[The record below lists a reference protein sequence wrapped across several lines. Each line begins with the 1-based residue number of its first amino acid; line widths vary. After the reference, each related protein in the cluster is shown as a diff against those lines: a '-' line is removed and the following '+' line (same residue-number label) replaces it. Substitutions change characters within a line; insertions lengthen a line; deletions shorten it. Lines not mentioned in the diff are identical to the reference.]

1 MGSRTTALAVFALAA
16 AVAGC
21 GGSSGK
27 TGTLS
32 LHLVDGPGDFQEIN
46 LHVLEVRVNGPGGW
60 TTLSRP
66 DQTWDLLTLRGGVI
80 ATLAAG
86 VPLPAGDYSQVRLVL
101 GSGNTVRLADG
112 TLQDL
117 QVPSGLQ
124 SGLKIVCP
132 THVGA
137 GAAQD
142 VFIDFDGAR
151 SIFLHGTGAG
161 SWILRPVVRC
171 QEKAASGTISGTLTT
186 LETEVSAPLAGAE
199 VTAQV
204 LDTGGSPTVIR
215 TATTGADGRYVLD
228 LLPLGGTYYVV
239 TQPVVGTASYA
250 ARASGPL
257 ALSAAAP
264 ALAFDAAYAQRALA
278 GSIAGAVTPAAT
290 ADDADEVVAV
300 QPLDAGGTTRRLVVR
315 TTAGAV
321 TSGAESYAM
330 PGLPVGGYSLAVTR
344 RTLSGTT
351 ETVTDGAP
359 RDATVAAG
367 ATTTL
372 DLTVP

>member
-1 MGSRTTALAVFALAA
+1 MSSRTTALAVFALAA
-16 AVAGC
+16 AAAGC
-21 GGSSGK
+21 GGGSSK

-86 VPLPAGDYSQVRLVL
+86 VPLPAGDYSQVRLLL
-101 GSGNTVRLADG
+101 GPGNTVRLADG

-161 SWILRPVVRC
+161 SWILRPVIRC
-171 QEKAASGTISGTLTT
+171 QEKAASGALSGTLTT
-186 LETEVSAPLAGAE
+186 LETEVSAPLAGAA

-204 LDTGGSPTVIR
+204 LDAGGSPTVVR
-215 TATTGADGRYVLD
+215 TVTTGADGRYLLD
-228 LLPLGGTYYVV
+228 LLPLGATYHVV
-239 TQPVVGTASYA
+239 TQPLVGSASYA

-257 ALSAAAP
+257 ALTAATP
-264 ALAFDAAYAQRALA
+264 TRTFDVAFAQQAV
-278 GSIAGAVTPAAT
+278 SGAVAGTITPTAT
-290 ADDADEVVAV
+290 VDDADEVAAI
-300 QPLDAGGTTRRLVVR
+300 QPLDAGGTTGRFVVR
-315 TTAGAV
+315 TVAAAV
-321 TSGAESYAM
+321 ASGAESYAV

-344 RTLSGTT
+344 RTLSGST
-351 ETVTDGAP
+351 ETVTAGAP

-367 ATTTL
+367 TTTTL